1 MIDRTNSQK
10 THRTRRCNVLELS
23 ISFTGD
29 TPKYVQIYEDLKQA
43 ILSKKLLAHEQLPS
57 KRTLAKTLDVSV
69 HTVKEAYEQLLAE
82 GYIYSKERSGY
93 FIATFEL
100 EWGQQ
105 RKQHLSTALPST
117 TYTTTFDFNNGH
129 VDKEAFPLS
138 IWYKLLK
145 KHFNVDNLTTS
156 PWQGE
161 AILRTEIARYVERS
175 RGVTCEASQVFVYSG
190 TQNQLQALCHFF
202 GQKAHVGLEEPGFKR
217 VRATS
222 QHCGLTTHA
231 IPVDNLGVTIPK
243 ESIHMLY
250 TTPAHQFPLGMVM
263 PVERRAELLQ
273 WANSAKA
280 YIIEDDYDSEFRY
293 KGLPIPSLAKMDQL
307 QRVIYFGTFSKT
319 LIPALRIS
327 YMILPKS
334 LVEEFMLFNQEQKS
348 VVSKIDQL
356 VLADFIAQ
364 GLFDKHLAKMR
375 TIYRK
380 KQQALLAAI
389 EANFSKEFE
398 VIGEKSGLHIVMKL
412 PKRLSEQDAI
422 RLAQEVGIK
431 VYPCSTSYQQASKH
445 AMVIIGYGGLT
456 IEQINEG
463 VALLAIVWQSSTP
476 K

>member
-1 MIDRTNSQK
+1 M
-10 THRTRRCNVLELS
+10 ELS
-23 ISFTGD
+23 ISFTED
-29 TPKYVQIYEDLKQA
+29 SSKYVQIYEEIKQA
-43 ILSKKLLAHEQLPS
+43 ILRKKLIAHEQLPS
-57 KRTLAKTLDVSV
+57 KRALAKTLDVSV
-69 HTVKEAYEQLLAE
+69 HTIKEAYEQLLAE

-93 FIATFEL
+93 FIAPFEF

-105 RKQHLSTALPST
+105 QKQHISTAKTPT
-117 TYTTTFDFNNGH
+117 TYTVKFDFNNGH
-129 VDKEAFPLS
+129 VDKEGFPFS
-138 IWYKLLK
+138 SWHKLWK

-156 PWQGE
+156 PWPGE
-161 AILRTEIARYVERS
+161 SILRTEIAHYVERS

-202 GQKAHVGLEEPGFKR
+202 GQKAQVGLEEPGFKR

-222 QHCGLTTHA
+222 QQCGLTTHA

-273 WANSAKA
+273 WATAEKA
-280 YIIEDDYDSEFRY
+280 YIIEDDYDSEFRF

-319 LIPALRIS
+319 LIPSLRIS

-334 LVEEFMLFNQEQKS
+334 LVEDFIHFNQEQKS

-380 KQQALLAAI
+380 KQQTLLAAI
-389 EANFSKEFE
+389 NANFSMEFE

-412 PKRLSEQDAI
+412 PKRLTEQEAI
-422 RLAQEVGIK
+422 RLAEEVGIK
-431 VYPCSTSYQQASKH
+431 VYPCSTSYQQGSKH
-445 AMVIIGYGGLT
+445 AMVIMGYGGLT
-456 IEQINEG
+456 LEQIKKG
-463 VALLAIVWQSSTP
+463 IALLAPVWQSSTP
-476 K
+476 T

>member
-1 MIDRTNSQK
+1 M
-10 THRTRRCNVLELS
+10 ELS

-29 TPKYVQIYEDLKQA
+29 ASKYVQIYEEIKQA
-43 ILSKKLLAHEQLPS
+43 ILRKQLLAHEQLPS
-57 KRTLAKTLDVSV
+57 KRTLAKTLDVSI
-69 HTVKEAYEQLLAE
+69 HTIKEAYEQLLAE
-82 GYIYSKERSGY
+82 GYIYSKERYGY
-93 FIATFEL
+93 FIAPFEF
-100 EWGQQ
+100 EWEQQ
-105 RKQHLSTALPST
+105 QKQHISTAITPT
-117 TYTTTFDFNNGH
+117 TYTIKFDFNNGH
-129 VDKEAFPLS
+129 VDKEAFPFS
-138 IWYKLLK
+138 IWHKLLK

-175 RGVTCEASQVFVYSG
+175 RGVACEASQVFIYSG

-202 GQKAHVGLEEPGFKR
+202 GSKAHVGLEEPGFKR
-217 VRATS
+217 VRATL
-222 QHCGLTTHA
+222 QQCGLTTHA
-231 IPVDNLGVTIPK
+231 IPVDNSGVTIPK
-243 ESIHMLY
+243 KSIHMLY

-263 PVERRAELLQ
+263 PVERRAALLQ
-273 WANSAKA
+273 WATSERA

-319 LIPALRIS
+319 LIPSLRIS

-334 LVEEFMLFNQEQKS
+334 LVEDFILFNQEQKS

-380 KQQALLAAI
+380 KQHDLLAAI
-389 EANFSKEFE
+389 NTHFSEEFE

-431 VYPCSTSYQQASKH
+431 VYPCSTSYQEGSKY
-445 AMVIIGYGGLT
+445 AMVIMGYGGLT
-456 IEQINEG
+456 IEQIKEG
-463 VALLAIVWQSSTP
+463 IALLATVWQASMP
-476 K
+476 E

>member
-1 MIDRTNSQK
+1 M
-10 THRTRRCNVLELS
+10 ELS

-29 TPKYVQIYEDLKQA
+29 ASKYVQIYEELKQT
-43 ILSKKLLAHEQLPS
+43 ILKKKLLAHEQLPS

-69 HTVKEAYEQLLAE
+69 HTIKEAYEQLLAE

-93 FIATFEL
+93 FIAPFEF
-100 EWGQQ
+100 EWEQQ
-105 RKQHLSTALPST
+105 QNQHISPAITPT
-117 TYTTTFDFNNGH
+117 TYTIKFDFNNGH
-129 VDKEAFPLS
+129 VDKDAFPFS
-138 IWYKLLK
+138 IWHKLLK

-156 PWQGE
+156 PWPGE

-202 GQKAHVGLEEPGFKR
+202 GQKAHVGLEEPGFRR
-217 VRATS
+217 VRATL
-222 QHCGLTTHA
+222 QQCGLITHA
-231 IPVDNLGVTIPK
+231 IPVDNLGISIPK
-243 ESIHMLY
+243 EFIHMLY

-280 YIIEDDYDSEFRY
+280 FIIEDDYDSEFRY

-319 LIPALRIS
+319 LIPSLRIS

-334 LVEEFMLFNQEQKS
+334 LVEKFMLFNQEQKS

-380 KQQALLAAI
+380 KQQTLLAAI
-389 EANFSKEFE
+389 NTHFSEEFE

-412 PKRLSEQDAI
+412 PKRLSEHNAI

-431 VYPCSTSYQQASKH
+431 VYPCSTSYQQGSKH
-445 AMVIIGYGGLT
+445 AMVIMGYGGLT
-456 IEQINEG
+456 VEQINDSI
-463 VALLAIVWQSSTP
+463 ALLATVW
-476 K
+476 

>member
-1 MIDRTNSQK
+1 MD
-10 THRTRRCNVLELS
+10 LS

-29 TPKYVQIYEDLKQA
+29 SPKYVQIYEEIKQA
-43 ILSKKLLAHEQLPS
+43 ILSKKLMADEQLPS

-69 HTVKEAYEQLLAE
+69 HTIKEAYEQLLAE

-93 FIATFEL
+93 FIAPFEF

-105 RKQHLSTALPST
+105 QKHRISTAKPST
-117 TYTTTFDFNNGH
+117 TYTIKFDFNNGH
-129 VDKEAFPLS
+129 VDKEAFPVS
-138 IWYKLLK
+138 SWHKLLK
-145 KHFNVDNLTTS
+145 KHFNMDNLTTS

-202 GQKAHVGLEEPGFKR
+202 GPKVHVGLEEPGFKR
-217 VRATS
+217 VRVTL
-222 QHCGLTTHA
+222 QQCGLTTQA
-231 IPVDNLGVTIPK
+231 IPVDNSGVTIPQK
-243 ESIHMLY
+243 AIHMLY

-263 PVERRAELLQ
+263 PVERRAALLQ
-273 WANSAKA
+273 WATAEKA

-319 LIPALRIS
+319 LIPSLRIS

-389 EANFSKEFE
+389 NTHFSNEFE

-412 PKRLSEQDAI
+412 PKKLSEQDAI
-422 RLAQEVGIK
+422 RLAQEEGIK
-431 VYPCSTSYQQASKH
+431 VYPCSTSYEHNSEH

-456 IEQINEG
+456 LEQINESI
-463 VALLAIVWQSSTP
+463 ALLATVWQSFTP
-476 K
+476 A

>member
-1 MIDRTNSQK
+1 MD
-10 THRTRRCNVLELS
+10 LS

-29 TPKYVQIYEDLKQA
+29 SPKYMLIYEEIKQA
-43 ILSKKLLAHEQLPS
+43 ILNKKLMADEQLPS
-57 KRTLAKTLDVSV
+57 KRTLAITLDVSV
-69 HTVKEAYEQLLAE
+69 HTIKEAYEQLLAE

-93 FIATFEL
+93 FIAPFEF
-100 EWGQQ
+100 EWEQQ
-105 RKQHLSTALPST
+105 QKHHISTAKASA
-117 TYTTTFDFNNGH
+117 TYTIKFDFNNGH
-129 VDKEAFPLS
+129 VDKKAFPFS
-138 IWYKLLK
+138 SWHKLLK

-175 RGVTCEASQVFVYSG
+175 RGVTCEASQVFIYSG
-190 TQNQLQALCHFF
+190 TQNQLQALCHFV
-202 GQKAHVGLEEPGFKR
+202 GPKAQVGLEDPGFKR
-217 VRATS
+217 VHATL
-222 QHCGLTTHA
+222 QQCGLTTHA
-231 IPVDNLGVTIPK
+231 IPVDNSGVTIPK
-243 ESIHMLY
+243 KSIHMLY

-263 PVERRAELLQ
+263 PVERRAALLQ
-273 WANSAKA
+273 WATTEKA

-319 LIPALRIS
+319 LIPSLRIS

-334 LVEEFMLFNQEQKS
+334 LVEAFTHFNQEQKS

-375 TIYRK
+375 TVYRK
-380 KQQALLAAI
+380 KQQTLLEAI
-389 EANFSKEFE
+389 NTQFSIEFE

-412 PKRLSEQDAI
+412 PKRLSEQEAI
-422 RLAQEVGIK
+422 RLAQKKGIQ
-431 VYPCSTSYQQASKH
+431 VYPCSTSYQHNSEH

-456 IEQINEG
+456 LEQIQEG
-463 VALLAIVWQSSTP
+463 IALLATVWQSSTSA
-476 K
+476 

>member
-1 MIDRTNSQK
+1 M
-10 THRTRRCNVLELS
+10 ELS
-23 ISFTGD
+23 ISFTGNAS
-29 TPKYVQIYEDLKQA
+29 KYVQIYEEIKQA
-43 ILSKKLLAHEQLPS
+43 ILRKKLLAHEQLPS
-57 KRTLAKTLDVSV
+57 KRTLAKTLDVSI
-69 HTVKEAYEQLLAE
+69 HTIKEAYEQLLAE

-93 FIATFEL
+93 FIAPFEF

-105 RKQHLSTALPST
+105 RKQHISTAITST
-117 TYTTTFDFNNGH
+117 TYTIKFDFDNGH
-129 VDKEAFPLS
+129 VDKEAFPFS
-138 IWYKLLK
+138 IWHKLLK
-145 KHFNVDNLTTS
+145 KHSNVDNLTTS

-161 AILRTEIARYVERS
+161 ALLRTEIARYVERS

-202 GQKAHVGLEEPGFKR
+202 GPKADVGLEEPGFKR
-217 VRATS
+217 VRATL
-222 QHCGLTTHA
+222 QQCGLTTHA
-231 IPVDNLGVTIPK
+231 IPVDNSGVTVPEK
-243 ESIHMLY
+243 SIHMLY

-263 PVERRAELLQ
+263 PVERRVALLQ
-273 WANSAKA
+273 WATSEKA

-319 LIPALRIS
+319 LIPSLRIS

-334 LVEEFMLFNQEQKS
+334 LVKEFTLFNQEQKS

-380 KQQALLAAI
+380 KQQTLLAAI
-389 EANFSKEFE
+389 NTHFSKEFE

-412 PKRLSEQDAI
+412 PKRLSEQNAI

-431 VYPCSTSYQQASKH
+431 VYPCSTSYQQVSKH
-445 AMVIIGYGGLT
+445 AKVIIGYGGLT
-456 IEQINEG
+456 LEQINEG
-463 VALLAIVWQSSTP
+463 IALLATVWQASTLL
-476 K
+476 

>member
-1 MIDRTNSQK
+1 MIGRTNFFK
-10 THRTRRCNVLELS
+10 IHHTRRCNILELS

-29 TPKYVQIYEDLKQA
+29 APKYVQIYEELKQT

-57 KRTLAKTLDVSV
+57 KRTLAKTLNVSV
-69 HTVKEAYEQLLAE
+69 HTIKEAYEQLLAE

-93 FIATFEL
+93 FIAPFEF
-100 EWGQQ
+100 EWEQQ
-105 RKQHLSTALPST
+105 QNQHISPAITPT
-117 TYTTTFDFNNGH
+117 TYTIKFDFNNGH
-129 VDKEAFPLS
+129 VDKDAFPFS
-138 IWYKLLK
+138 IWHKLLK

-156 PWQGE
+156 PWPGE

-202 GQKAHVGLEEPGFKR
+202 GQKAHVGLEEPGFRR
-217 VRATS
+217 VRATL
-222 QHCGLTTHA
+222 QQCGLITHA
-231 IPVDNLGVTIPK
+231 IPVDNLGVSIPK
-243 ESIHMLY
+243 EFIHMLY

-280 YIIEDDYDSEFRY
+280 FIIEDDYDSEFRY

-319 LIPALRIS
+319 LIPSLRIS

-334 LVEEFMLFNQEQKS
+334 LVEKFMLFNQEQKS

-380 KQQALLAAI
+380 KQQTLLAAI
-389 EANFSKEFE
+389 NTQFSEEFE

-412 PKRLSEQDAI
+412 PKRLSEHNAI

-431 VYPCSTSYQQASKH
+431 VYPCSSSYQQGSKH
-445 AMVIIGYGGLT
+445 AMVIMGYGGLT
-456 IEQINEG
+456 VEQINESI
-463 VALLAIVWQSSTP
+463 ALLATVWKSP
-476 K
+476 

>member
-1 MIDRTNSQK
+1 M
-10 THRTRRCNVLELS
+10 ELS

-29 TPKYVQIYEDLKQA
+29 ASKYVQIYEQIKQA
-43 ILSKKLLAHEQLPS
+43 ILRKKLLAHEQLPS
-57 KRTLAKTLDVSV
+57 KRTLAKTLDVSI
-69 HTVKEAYEQLLAE
+69 HTIKEAYEQLLAE

-93 FIATFEL
+93 FIAPFEF
-100 EWGQQ
+100 EWEQQ
-105 RKQHLSTALPST
+105 QKQHISTAITQT
-117 TYTTTFDFNNGH
+117 TYTIKFDFNNGH
-129 VDKEAFPLS
+129 VDKEDFPFS
-138 IWYKLLK
+138 IWHKLLK

-202 GQKAHVGLEEPGFKR
+202 GPKAHFGLEEPGFKR
-217 VRATS
+217 VSATL
-222 QHCGLTTHA
+222 QQCGLTTHA
-231 IPVDNLGVTIPK
+231 IPVDNLGVTIP
-243 ESIHMLY
+243 ENSIHMLY

-263 PVERRAELLQ
+263 PVERRAALLQ
-273 WANSAKA
+273 WATSEKA

-319 LIPALRIS
+319 LIPSLRIS

-364 GLFDKHLAKMR
+364 GFFDKHLAKMR

-380 KQQALLAAI
+380 KQQTLLAAI
-389 EANFSKEFE
+389 NTHFSKEFE
-398 VIGEKSGLHIVMKL
+398 VIGEKSGLHIVLKL

-422 RLAQEVGIK
+422 RLAHEVGIK
-431 VYPCSTSYQQASKH
+431 VYPCATSYQQGTNY
-445 AMVIIGYGGLT
+445 AMVLMGYGGLT
-456 IEQINEG
+456 LEQIQEG
-463 VALLAIVWQSSTP
+463 IALLATVWQASTP
-476 K
+476 E

>member
-1 MIDRTNSQK
+1 M
-10 THRTRRCNVLELS
+10 ELS

-29 TPKYVQIYEDLKQA
+29 ASKYVQIYEELKQT

-69 HTVKEAYEQLLAE
+69 HTIKEAYEQLLAE

-93 FIATFEL
+93 FIAPFEF
-100 EWGQQ
+100 EWEQQ
-105 RKQHLSTALPST
+105 QNQHISTAITPT
-117 TYTTTFDFNNGH
+117 TYTIKFDFNNGH
-129 VDKEAFPLS
+129 VDKGAFPFS
-138 IWYKLLK
+138 IWHKLLK

-156 PWQGE
+156 PWPGE
-161 AILRTEIARYVERS
+161 AIFRTEIARYVERS

-217 VRATS
+217 VRATL
-222 QHCGLTTHA
+222 QQCGLITHA
-231 IPVDNLGVTIPK
+231 IPVDNLGVSIPK
-243 ESIHMLY
+243 KPIHMLY

-319 LIPALRIS
+319 LIPSLRIS

-380 KQQALLAAI
+380 KQQTLLAAI
-389 EANFSKEFE
+389 NTHFSEEFE

-412 PKRLSEQDAI
+412 PKRLSEHNAI

-431 VYPCSTSYQQASKH
+431 VYPCSTSYQQGSKH
-445 AMVIIGYGGLT
+445 AMVIMGYGGLT
-456 IEQINEG
+456 LGQINESI
-463 VALLAIVWQSSTP
+463 VLLATIWQSP
-476 K
+476 LLE

>member
-1 MIDRTNSQK
+1 MIDRTNFQK
-10 THRTRRCNVLELS
+10 IHRTRRCIVLELS

-29 TPKYVQIYEDLKQA
+29 TSKYVQIYEELKQA
-43 ILSKKLLAHEQLPS
+43 ILRKQLLAHEQLPS
-57 KRTLAKTLDVSV
+57 KRALAKTLDVSV
-69 HTVKEAYEQLLAE
+69 HTIKEAYEQLLAE

-93 FIATFEL
+93 FIAPFEF
-100 EWGQQ
+100 EWEQQ
-105 RKQHLSTALPST
+105 QKQHLSTAITST
-117 TYTTTFDFNNGH
+117 TYTIKFDFNNGH
-129 VDKEAFPLS
+129 VDKEAFPFS
-138 IWYKLLK
+138 IWHKLLK

-175 RGVTCEASQVFVYSG
+175 RGVACEASQVFVYSG
-190 TQNQLQALCHFF
+190 TQIQLQALCHFF
-202 GQKAHVGLEEPGFKR
+202 GSKAHVGLEEPGFKR
-217 VRATS
+217 VRATL
-222 QHCGLTTHA
+222 QQCGLTTHA
-231 IPVDNLGVTIPK
+231 IPVDNSGVTIPK
-243 ESIHMLY
+243 KSIHMLY

-263 PVERRAELLQ
+263 PVERRAALLQ
-273 WANSAKA
+273 WAASERA

-319 LIPALRIS
+319 LIPSLRIS

-334 LVEEFMLFNQEQKS
+334 LVEDFILFNQEQKS

-356 VLADFIAQ
+356 VIADFIDQ
-364 GLFDKHLAKMR
+364 GYFDKHLAKMR

-389 EANFSKEFE
+389 NTHFSEEFE

-431 VYPCSTSYQQASKH
+431 VYPCSTSYQEGSKH
-445 AMVIIGYGGLT
+445 AKVIMGYGGLT
-456 IEQINEG
+456 LEQINEG
-463 VALLAIVWQSSTP
+463 VALLAIVWQASIP
-476 K
+476 E